1 MKPKKSSAQQTATG
15 FGSTS
20 ATPTVGA
27 APPAVGSGTAG
38 IFTTAGAGLPTQGPG
53 QAAPP
58 PGATPTPPPDPA
70 LLAAQS
76 QANTAVGLSDAWA
89 TYQTG
94 QINADYGFGA
104 DGTIDPNNPYSRA
117 ALLQRSYQ
125 DSQRGMT
132 NSYAAA
138 GQFNSSAY
146 DRMQGRN
153 AENFDIGVDQLK
165 KAQGKEQAA
174 VLKGQVDTYSQ
185 HGANLDPAKLE
196 ALMKALGF

>member
-1 MKPKKSSAQQTATG
+1 
-15 FGSTS
+15 
-20 ATPTVGA
+20 
-27 APPAVGSGTAG
+27 
-38 IFTTAGAGLPTQGPG
+38 
-53 QAAPP
+53 
-58 PGATPTPPPDPA
+58 